1 MTINA
6 SDMLRKLGSGVTPAG
21 ATRAAGD
28 ASGEFARL
36 LDSARRGELSSREPV
51 TISPRVEVELSQ
63 DQLTRLAD
71 AADRA
76 RASGLKNALVL
87 IDGQA
92 LTMDVAQ
99 RTITGVFD
107 ASRGQAAAIDGVVG
121 ASAPGEGT
129 GSAAI
134 PVPGGGLIGNSSLT
148 ALLEGLAQVSK
159 SADETQRDQADTRG
173 SNAA

>member
-1 MTINA
+1 MTIKA
-6 SDMLRKLGSGVTPAG
+6 SDMLRKLGSGVAPAG
-21 ATRAAGD
+21 AARAVGD
-28 ASGEFARL
+28 TQGDFARM
-36 LDSARRGELSSREPV
+36 LDSARRGELRSNQPV

-92 LTMDVAQ
+92 LTLDVAQ

-107 ASRGQAAAIDGVVG
+107 ASRGQAAGIDGVVG
-121 ASAPGEGT
+121 ASAAGQSDGGVALPL
-129 GSAAI
+129 
-134 PVPGGGLIGNSSLT
+134 PGGGLLGNTSLT
-148 ALLEGLAQVSK
+148 ALLESLTLASK
-159 SADETQRDQADTRG
+159 AADATERDQTDSRG
-173 SNAA
+173 SSAA